1 MLPDIFTFLRVI
13 SGFFIIY
20 LALFNIHNFHLY
32 FYTILFGWTTDILD
46 GYFARLLNIEGK
58 LGKYDFQIDL
68 FFEWS
73 FFFFLFKA
81 NYINQKIFLIY
92 NIVFFFILFF
102 YYNKTFLMTIQAP
115 VTFSPFIIAILY
127 YKDLRLII
135 LFWILINLLLF
146 HKRFFK
152 VIKEYIEG
160 IPSHNINNSED
171 YYKHKT
177 KK

>member
-1 MLPDIFTFLRVI
+1 MLPDFFTFLRI
-13 SGFFIIY
+13 LSGFFILY
-20 LALFNIHNFHLY
+20 LSIFNINNFYLY

-46 GYFARLLNIEGK
+46 GYLARLLNIEGK

-73 FFFFLFKA
+73 FFFYLFRI
-81 NYINQKIFLIY
+81 NYINEKIFIIY
-92 NIVFFFILFF
+92 NVIFFLILFF
-102 YYNKTFLMTIQAP
+102 YYNKTLLMTIQAP

-127 YKDLRLII
+127 YKDLRIII

-146 HKRFFK
+146 YK
-152 VIKEYIEG
+152 EG
-160 IPSHNINNSED
+160 IPSHNLNKNEN
-171 YYKHKT
+171 YYRHKT